1 MIAAIDKPPLRLFV
15 VRHGQTEWSL
25 TGQHTGRTDI
35 PLTAQGEDE
44 ARTLLPLLRDVDFSH
59 VFSSPLQRAR
69 QTSELAGLGASVE
82 VLPDLAE
89 WDYGAYE
96 GLRSVEIREQRPGWN
111 IFRDGCPNGESAEQ
125 MTARIDRLIAHLRTL
140 DGNVAVFAHGHVGGV
155 LATRW
160 LGLPLT
166 EAGHFPLATAS
177 LSVLGLDPKH
187 SNVPIISA
195 WNLTPGRGFLEGLLQ
210 GN

>member
-1 MIAAIDKPPLRLFV
+1 MNAPASQLRLYL

-25 TGQHTGRTDI
+25 TGQHTGRSDI
-35 PLTAQGEDE
+35 ALTEQGETE
-44 ARTLLPLLRDVDFSH
+44 ARSVAPLLSSTHFSH

-69 QTSELAGLGASVE
+69 QTCDLAGLGDEVE
-82 VLPDLAE
+82 ILPDLAE

-96 GLRSVEIREQRPGWN
+96 GLRSVEIRQQVPGWN
-111 IFRDGCPNGESAEQ
+111 IFKDGCPQGESAAQ
-125 MTARIDRLIAHLRTL
+125 MTARIDRLIAHLKTL
-140 DGNVAVFAHGHVGGV
+140 SGDIALFAHGHVGCV

-177 LSVLGLDPKH
+177 LSVLTLDPKH
-187 SNVPIISA
+187 SNVPIIAA
-195 WNLTPGRGFLEGLLQ
+195 WNLTPGRGFLEGYSLPA
-210 GN
+210 